1 MRNNRK
7 IIRIN
12 YNIRRLNR
20 RELPILFVRSSC
32 KHFYAQMFDGDEIL
46 FDVSSLNNR
55 DLFASADVKSYNTKG
70 VLALAKVCADK
81 IKSLNI
87 REYVFNRGDKEY
99 IGKIKI
105 FGDSVKNL
113 IGGNNE

>member
-1 MRNNRK
+1 MKNDRK
-7 IIRIN
+7 IMRIN
-12 YNIRRLNR
+12 YNIRRLNKR
-20 RELPILFVRSSC
+20 DLPILFVRSSC
-32 KHFYAQMFDGDEIL
+32 KHFYAQMIDGDKIL

-70 VLALAKVCADK
+70 AIALAKVCAEK

-87 REYVFNRGDKEY
+87 SDYVFNRGDKEY
-99 IGKIKI
+99 TGKIKI
-105 FGDSVKNL
+105 FGDTVKNL

>member
-1 MRNNRK
+1 MRNDKKTMRV
-7 IIRIN
+7 N

-32 KHFYAQMFDGDEIL
+32 KHFYAQMFDGDKIL

-55 DLFASADVKSYNTKG
+55 DLFASDVKSYNTNG

-87 REYVFNRGDKEY
+87 SEYVFNRGDREY
-99 IGKIKI
+99 AGKIKV
-105 FGDSVKNL
+105 FGDTVKNL
-113 IGGNNE
+113 VGGNNE